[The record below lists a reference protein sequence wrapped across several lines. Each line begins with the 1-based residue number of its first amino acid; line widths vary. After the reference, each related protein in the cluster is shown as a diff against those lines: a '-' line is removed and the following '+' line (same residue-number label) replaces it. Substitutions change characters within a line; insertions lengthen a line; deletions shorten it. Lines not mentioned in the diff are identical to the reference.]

1 MGELPGDIEE
11 RLMPGLTSANI
22 ACGGHCGDEH
32 SMRRTVALAVRYGVS
47 IGAHPSYS
55 DRANF
60 GRVRMNLEPGEIEES
75 VFDQIAALGRVAAI
89 RHVKPHG
96 ALYNAAAKDVQI
108 AEAIGRAAARWSRDV
123 VLVGLAGS
131 VMLDAWRA
139 AGFKVAAE
147 GFADRRYEA
156 DGTLRPRTFPDAL
169 IHDPAEA
176 AEQAFSLVQSGGV
189 DTICIHSDT
198 PEAVQILE
206 AVRERFTASGV
217 EVRALR
223 R

>member
-1 MGELPGDIEE
+1 
-11 RLMPGLTSANI
+11 
-22 ACGGHCGDEH
+22 
-32 SMRRTVALAVRYGVS
+32 
-47 IGAHPSYS
+47 
-55 DRANF
+55 
-60 GRVRMNLEPGEIEES
+60 MNLEPGEIEES

>member
-11 RLMPGLTSANI
+11 QLMPGVTSANI
-22 ACGGHCGDEH
+22 ACGGHCGDEQ

-47 IGAHPSYS
+47 TGAHPSYP

-60 GRVRMNLEPGEIEES
+60 GRVPMNLEAGEIEDT

-89 RHVKPHG
+89 GHVKPHG
-96 ALYNAAAKDVQI
+96 ALYNAAANDVQI
-108 AEAIGRAAARWSRDV
+108 AEAIGRAAARWSREV

-131 VMLDAWRA
+131 VMLETWRA

-147 GFADRRYEA
+147 GFADRRYQP

-169 IHDPAEA
+169 IRDPAEA
-176 AEQAFSLVQSGGV
+176 AEQAVSLVYSGAV
-189 DTICIHSDT
+189 NTICIHSDT
-198 PEAVQILE
+198 PEAVQILRS
-206 AVRERFTASGV
+206 VRERFAASGV
-217 EVRALR
+217 EIRALR